1 MSAVIDRLR
10 LLQRQSGRSPDGAQ
24 RVDARAASL
33 APHADVVSNIRG
45 DLRRLLAR
53 RERNGL
59 RTLIAPAG
67 VQLAPGLYQVERRWP
82 SDLACSVRLPPAVN
96 KLRRNF
102 GAELPAPDASEVAR
116 ERLVC
121 FDTETTGLA
130 GGVGTKA
137 FMIGAA
143 FWRGAELI
151 VVQWYLTALAGEA
164 PMLRAFAG
172 CLPHDAIFVSY
183 NGRSYDAPLLK
194 GRYRMHR
201 LDSPFD
207 QRAHLDLLHPVRRAY
222 RGVWENCRLQTIE
235 RRLLGI
241 VREDDL
247 PGSEAPAAWLAFL
260 RGHSSTP
267 LARVIEHNRQDLL
280 TLTLLLE
287 RMGPCDGAA

>member
-1 MSAVIDRLR
+1 MSDVIDRLR
-10 LLQRQSGRSPDGAQ
+10 LLQRQSGRCAEAAS
-24 RVDARAASL
+24 RVDTGADNVAA
-33 APHADVVSNIRG
+33 HGNVVSNIRA

-53 RERNGL
+53 RERHAL

-82 SDLACSVRLPPAVN
+82 SDLCGSVRLPSP
-96 KLRRNF
+96 
-102 GAELPAPDASEVAR
+102 GASDVQR

-143 FWRGAELI
+143 YWRGAELI
-151 VVQWYLTALAGEA
+151 VMQWYLTALAGEA
-164 PMLRAFAG
+164 PMLHAFAD
-172 CLPHDAIFVSY
+172 CLPPDAIFVSY
-183 NGRSYDAPLLK
+183 NGRSYDTPLLK

-201 LDSPFD
+201 QPSPFD
-207 QRAHLDLLHPVRRAY
+207 ERLHVDLLHPVRRAY

-241 VREDDL
+241 VRENDL

-260 RGHSSTP
+260 RGQSSTQ

-280 TLTLLLE
+280 TLTLLLD
-287 RMGPCDGAA
+287 RMAAPSEPVPEQSACYVEEEPRR